1 MPSLR
6 DSPPGAGRALSA
18 IVCNC
23 MNFTPFSAFLL
34 LPVMIILL
42 QLGHSLRLRRETAPQ
57 SAAIE
62 GAVFALFGLLLAFT
76 FSGAVA
82 RYDAHRQL
90 VVEESN
96 DIGTAY
102 LRLDLLAPQD
112 QPQLRQL
119 FRDYVNSR
127 LHLYDGVS
135 NEVSEATQQLQREI
149 WQKSVA
155 AAAASTANPDATRLL
170 LPALNSMIDI
180 TSTRQN
186 SFNMHPPAVIFY
198 LLFVLSAGCA
208 LVAGYGM
215 TATRRSWFYTIALA
229 VTVTFTIYA
238 TLEIEYPRKGLIR
251 LTHMDDTFLQLRDS
265 MN

>member
-1 MPSLR
+1 
-6 DSPPGAGRALSA
+6 
-18 IVCNC
+18 
-23 MNFTPFSAFLL
+23 MNFTPYAAFFLL
-34 LPVMIILL
+34 PAMIVLL
-42 QLGHSLRLRRETAPQ
+42 QLGHGLRLRRETAPQ

-76 FSGAVA
+76 FSGAVG
-82 RYDAHRQL
+82 RYDAHRAL

-112 QPQLRQL
+112 QPPLRQL
-119 FRDYVNSR
+119 FRDYVSSR
-127 LHLYDGVS
+127 LHLYDRVS
-135 NEVSEATQQLQREI
+135 SEVSQETQHLQREI

-155 AAAASTANPDATRLL
+155 AAAAPTANPDATKLL

-180 TSTRQN
+180 TATRQN
-186 SFNMHPPAVIFY
+186 SFNLHPPAVIFY
-198 LLFVLSAGCA
+198 LLFVLSGGCA

>member
-1 MPSLR
+1 
-6 DSPPGAGRALSA
+6 
-18 IVCNC
+18 

>member
-1 MPSLR
+1 L
-6 DSPPGAGRALSA
+6 D
-18 IVCNC
+18 
-23 MNFTPFSAFLL
+23 TAF
-34 LPVMIILL
+34 V
-42 QLGHSLRLRRETAPQ
+42 SVERLRRKAPPLR
-57 SAAIE
+57 AR
-62 GAVFALFGLLLAFT
+62 FGLLLAFT

-82 RYDAHRQL
+82 RYDAHREL

-102 LRLDLLAPQD
+102 LRLDLLTPQD

-119 FRDYVNSR
+119 FRDYVTSR
-127 LHLYDGVS
+127 LHLYDRVS
-135 NEVSEATQQLQREI
+135 TEVSEATQRLQREI

-155 AAAASTANPDATRLL
+155 AAAAVPTANPDATKLL

-180 TSTRQN
+180 TATRQN

-198 LLFVLSAGCA
+198 LLFILSGGCA
-208 LVAGYGM
+208 LLAGYGM
-215 TATRRSWFYTIALA
+215 TAARRSWFYTIALA